1 MNITEN
7 NNPFNKVIKNR
18 TIMDYAIEF
27 SVEEQKSD
35 EILVR
40 INYARIHKKI
50 IIEYELVEMNGDK
63 NSLNLDNCLTNAVL
77 YRSRNF

>member
-18 TIMDYAIEF
+18 TIMDYAIKF
-27 SVEEQKSD
+27 SVEEQKSN
-35 EILVR
+35 EILVK
-40 INYARIHKKI
+40 INYTRIHKKI